1 MAAMQWVGLP
11 PLAAAVSRSGGL
23 GNITAL
29 SQPNPS
35 ALRIAIQHLRQD
47 ARGNPF
53 CVNITTLPAIKPPD
67 YLGYAKAAV
76 EEGVKVV
83 ELAGIICEWAFFFL
97 EARGCLLIGYFI
109 FLVAIATP
117 LIKYFK
123 EQGCT
128 VIYKGFNIQDSKVRN
143 IAVCVHLRQ
152 VDLRIR

>member
-1 MAAMQWVGLP
+1 MAAMQWVGVP

-83 ELAGIICEWAFFFL
+83 ELAGIICEWPFFGGKGMFVDWVFYFSCSNRYAFDQVFQ
-97 EARGCLLIGYFI
+97 RTRMYG
-109 FLVAIATP
+109 
-117 LIKYFK
+117 
-123 EQGCT
+123 
-128 VIYKGFNIQDSKVRN
+128 
-143 IAVCVHLRQ
+143 HL
-152 VDLRIR
+152 